1 VVDARRPAVRHRP
14 ALAAPSTRYRDLAL
28 GPALFHWES
37 QSNTTASSP
46 TGQRTIHHATR
57 GSRVFLFRYAEA
69 CGYVRAQATET
80 GRPPHGVGESL
91 WQLER
96 KIPAAWLPG
105 CWFLPVPKL
114 PHLSGWEVIRALENL
129 SKRLLPL
136 LSDRFADS
144 SHVRLIG
151 LGGADDQVIW
161 ERARSEGALL
171 VTATA
176 ACRTSTNP
184 IAFPLSRLVA
194 RFGFWN
200 RRP

>member
-1 VVDARRPAVRHRP
+1 
-14 ALAAPSTRYRDLAL
+14 
-28 GPALFHWES
+28 
-37 QSNTTASSP
+37 
-46 TGQRTIHHATR
+46 
-57 GSRVFLFRYAEA
+57 
-69 CGYVRAQATET
+69 
-80 GRPPHGVGESL
+80 
-91 WQLER
+91 
-96 KIPAAWLPG
+96 
-105 CWFLPVPKL
+105 VPKL

>member
-1 VVDARRPAVRHRP
+1 MAIRWR
-14 ALAAPSTRYRDLAL
+14 
-28 GPALFHWES
+28 
-37 QSNTTASSP
+37 
-46 TGQRTIHHATR
+46 
-57 GSRVFLFRYAEA
+57 
-69 CGYVRAQATET
+69 
-80 GRPPHGVGESL
+80 
-91 WQLER
+91 LER
-96 KIPAAWLPG
+96 EIPAAWLPV
-105 CWFLPVPKL
+105 CWFLPMPKL
-114 PHLSGWEVIRALENL
+114 PHLSGWEVIRALEHR

-184 IAFPLSRLVA
+184 IAFQLSRLVA